1 MPNEIVIERAKKDNK
16 NALNDVIIKSSPYV
30 YDLCQKW
37 CRPPIESEDIT
48 QVALIKI
55 ANNIKDF
62 RYESKFSTWIY
73 TLTYR
78 VFLDEYRKVK
88 RRQSIAP
95 IVSLENTTYISQEA
109 EVQDDSSEQLIDLLE
124 QLSKEHRTI
133 LILIN
138 VEKLSYGEASDTL
151 NIEVGTV
158 RSRLARA
165 RISFRKLLEEQG
177 TILRPES
184 VKVTKST
191 KVSNNE

>member
-88 RRQSIAP
+88 RRQTIAP

-133 LILIN
+133 LILID

>member
-1 MPNEIVIERAKKDNK
+1 M
-16 NALNDVIIKSSPYV
+16 
-30 YDLCQKW
+30 
-37 CRPPIESEDIT
+37 
-48 QVALIKI
+48 
-55 ANNIKDF
+55 
-62 RYESKFSTWIY
+62 
-73 TLTYR
+73 
-78 VFLDEYRKVK
+78 
-88 RRQSIAP
+88 
-95 IVSLENTTYISQEA
+95 
-109 EVQDDSSEQLIDLLE
+109 E

-133 LILIN
+133 LILID

>member
-124 QLSKEHRTI
+124 LW
-133 LILIN
+133 
-138 VEKLSYGEASDTL
+138 
-151 NIEVGTV
+151 
-158 RSRLARA
+158 RS
-165 RISFRKLLEEQG
+165 
-177 TILRPES
+177 
-184 VKVTKST
+184 
-191 KVSNNE
+191 

>member
-78 VFLDEYRKVK
+78 VFLDE
-88 RRQSIAP
+88 
-95 IVSLENTTYISQEA
+95 
-109 EVQDDSSEQLIDLLE
+109 
-124 QLSKEHRTI
+124 
-133 LILIN
+133 
-138 VEKLSYGEASDTL
+138 SY
-151 NIEVGTV
+151 
-158 RSRLARA
+158 
-165 RISFRKLLEEQG
+165 
-177 TILRPES
+177 
-184 VKVTKST
+184 
-191 KVSNNE
+191 

>member
-133 LILIN
+133 LILID

>member
-1 MPNEIVIERAKKDNK
+1 MI
-16 NALNDVIIKSSPYV
+16 
-30 YDLCQKW
+30 
-37 CRPPIESEDIT
+37 
-48 QVALIKI
+48 
-55 ANNIKDF
+55 
-62 RYESKFSTWIY
+62 
-73 TLTYR
+73 
-78 VFLDEYRKVK
+78 
-88 RRQSIAP
+88 
-95 IVSLENTTYISQEA
+95 
-109 EVQDDSSEQLIDLLE
+109 LID
-124 QLSKEHRTI
+124 
-133 LILIN
+133 